1 MPGAT
6 PAHFT
11 RRTLLL
17 AALLPAAASAKPFT
31 LRDDRGVE
39 HRFDTPPA
47 RIVSLMPS
55 LTELLGALGQ
65 ARRLVGVDRYSNW
78 PPEVARLPRLGGL
91 DDALIEAIAL
101 LRPDVVLASLSARAL
116 DRLDT
121 LGLRVLRLRSDSH
134 ADVQRALDLLAHLT
148 GRPDEG
154 ARVWARVQ
162 AEVDQAA
169 ARIPPALRGQRVYF
183 EIGGGPYA
191 AGATSFIGQTLT
203 RLGLGNIVPA
213 ELGPFP
219 QLNPEFVVR
228 AQPDFIMG
236 DASVQTTL
244 PRRPG
249 WQALDA
255 VRQQKLCAFAEADY
269 EMLVRPG
276 PRLGQAAALLAQ
288 CLERLPASGLQNR
301 R

>member
-1 MPGAT
+1 MSAQTSPW
-6 PAHFT
+6 FT

-17 AALLPAAASAKPFT
+17 AALLPAAAAAAPLT
-31 LRDDRGVE
+31 LHDDRGVE
-39 HRFDTPPA
+39 HRFDGPPA

-65 ARRLVGVDRYSNW
+65 ASRLVGVDRYSNW
-78 PPEVARLPRLGGL
+78 PPEVAGLPRLGGL
-91 DDALIEAIAL
+91 DDALIEAIVA

-134 ADVQRALDLLAHLT
+134 ADVQRALALLAHLT
-148 GRPDEG
+148 GQPEEG
-154 ARVWARVQ
+154 VRVWARVQ

-169 ARIPPALRGQRVYF
+169 ARITPALRGKRVYF

-203 RLGLGNIVPA
+203 RLGLGNIVPV

-249 WQALDA
+249 WQALHA
-255 VRQQKLCAFAEADY
+255 VRQHRLCAFAEADY

-276 PRLGQAAALLAQ
+276 PRLGQAAALLAR
-288 CLERLPASGLQNR
+288 CLERLPASAAQNR